1 LFYFTGC
8 CHRSFDPKTRMEFA
22 ETERKMNNTQGSTE
36 KKILILGGTGKTG
49 SRVAHRLTQRNWP
62 IRIGS
67 RSGEPAF
74 DWLDQTTW
82 EPALQNIHTVYI
94 TFQPDLAVSRAVDS
108 IRSFAETAVKSGTQ
122 KLVLLSGRGEGE
134 AEECEQAVMN
144 SGAEWTIL
152 RASWFCQN
160 FSEGYLLDPILGGYM
175 ALPVKNIGE
184 PFIDVD
190 DIADVAVTVLT
201 EAGHTN
207 QLYELTGPRLLTFEE
222 AIREIANATGQPIQY
237 EQISGEA
244 YVAALTEYGVPNEY
258 ITLLTYLFT
267 EVMDGRNATVANG
280 VEQVLGRKPT
290 DFAEFIHKTV
300 ASGIWATR

>member
-1 LFYFTGC
+1 
-8 CHRSFDPKTRMEFA
+8 MEFA

-62 IRIGS
+62 IQIGS

-94 TFQPDLAVSRAVDS
+94 TFQPDLAVSGAVDS

-222 AIREIANATGQPIQY
+222 AIGEIANATGQPIQY

>member
-1 LFYFTGC
+1 
-8 CHRSFDPKTRMEFA
+8 
-22 ETERKMNNTQGSTE
+22 MNNTQGSTE

-74 DWLDQTTW
+74 DWLDQATW
-82 EPALQNIHTVYI
+82 ESALQDIHTVYI
-94 TFQPDLAVSRAVDS
+94 TFQPDLAVPGAAES
-108 IRSFAETAVKSGTQ
+108 IRSFTETAVKSGTQ
-122 KLVLLSGRGEGE
+122 KLVLLSGRGEEE
-134 AEECEQAVMN
+134 AEECEQVVMN
-144 SGAEWTIL
+144 SEAEWTIL

-175 ALPVKNIGE
+175 ALPVRNIGE
-184 PFIDVD
+184 PFIDAD

-222 AIREIANATGQPIQY
+222 AIREIATATGQPIQY
-237 EQISGEA
+237 EQISDEA

-258 ITLLTYLFT
+258 ITLLTYLFS

-300 ASGIWATR
+300 ASGIWATH

>member
-1 LFYFTGC
+1 M
-8 CHRSFDPKTRMEFA
+8 KFA

-74 DWLDQTTW
+74 DWLDQATW
-82 EPALQNIHTVYI
+82 ESALQDIHTVYI
-94 TFQPDLAVSRAVDS
+94 TFQPDLAVPGAAES
-108 IRSFAETAVKSGTQ
+108 IRSFTETAVKSGTQ
-122 KLVLLSGRGEGE
+122 KLVLLSGRGEEE
-134 AEECEQAVMN
+134 AEECEQVVMN
-144 SGAEWTIL
+144 SEAEWTIL

-175 ALPVKNIGE
+175 ALPVRNIGE
-184 PFIDVD
+184 PFIDAD

-222 AIREIANATGQPIQY
+222 AIREIATATGQPIQY
-237 EQISGEA
+237 EQISDEA

-258 ITLLTYLFT
+258 ITLLTYLFS

-300 ASGIWATR
+300 ASGIWATH

>member
-1 LFYFTGC
+1 
-8 CHRSFDPKTRMEFA
+8 MEFA

-74 DWLDQTTW
+74 DWLDQATW
-82 EPALQNIHTVYI
+82 ELALQDIHTVYI
-94 TFQPDLAVSRAVDS
+94 TFQPDLAVPGAVDS
-108 IRSFAETAVKSGTQ
+108 IRSFAETAVKNGTQ
-122 KLVLLSGRGEGE
+122 KLVLLSGRGEEE

-175 ALPVKNIGE
+175 ALPVRNIGE

-190 DIADVAVTVLT
+190 DIADVAVTVLA

-222 AIREIANATGQPIQY
+222 AIREIATTTGQSIQY

-280 VEQVLGRKPT
+280 VEQVLDRKPT

>member
-1 LFYFTGC
+1 
-8 CHRSFDPKTRMEFA
+8 
-22 ETERKMNNTQGSTE
+22 MNNTQGSTE

-74 DWLDQTTW
+74 DWLDQATW
-82 EPALQNIHTVYI
+82 ELALQDIHTVYI
-94 TFQPDLAVSRAVDS
+94 TFQPDLAVPGAVDS
-108 IRSFAETAVKSGTQ
+108 IRSFAETAVKNGTQ
-122 KLVLLSGRGEGE
+122 KLVLLSGRGEEE

-175 ALPVKNIGE
+175 ALPVRNIGE

-190 DIADVAVTVLT
+190 DIADVAVTVLA

-222 AIREIANATGQPIQY
+222 AIREIATTTGQSIQY

-280 VEQVLGRKPT
+280 VEQVLDRKPT

>member
-1 LFYFTGC
+1 
-8 CHRSFDPKTRMEFA
+8 MEFA
-22 ETERKMNNTQGSTE
+22 ETERKMNNTKGSTE

-62 IRIGS
+62 IQIGS

-82 EPALQNIHTVYI
+82 KPALQNIHTVYI
-94 TFQPDLAVSRAVDS
+94 TFQPDLAVPGAVDS

-201 EAGHTN
+201 EARHTN

-222 AIREIANATGQPIQY
+222 AIGEIANATGQPIQY